1 MFQFFQSHMKKIFM
15 AMLVVIIPSF
25 CFYFIGVSERETK
38 AVGEVFG
45 NTVKDDEFSEAYKAV
60 YVDAFLKYG
69 NYFKQ
74 MLPYLNLE
82 KETWF
87 RLIMSEKAKEM
98 SVSVSEDELRSELMK
113 MFSKDGSGKDFDSA
127 MYDNF
132 ITKNLRM
139 TVPEFE
145 KMTAESLKFKK
156 MEESVVKDVM
166 INDHE
171 AEKFFRED
179 HYKLQFSYA
188 LIDSLKYADQV
199 DLAGANLKDFFS
211 RDKARF
217 QIPEKI
223 SINYIFKSNEAYK
236 SKIEVTEQEC
246 KDFYEQNKETYE
258 IVEDKEEKQSV
269 EADKENTVSDPSKQ
283 PEPSNVEI
291 SYKPF
296 DSVKDEIKASL
307 FDQKLQAES
316 EGYIDAVYK
325 SMIEKNSFSDVALA
339 NQMEIKTTPLFSRME
354 VPKEIGMNW
363 SPQVKDAFEL
373 ALNDFCGPY
382 PVNNGW
388 MILQVKEKI
397 PSKIPDSLEE
407 VKQEVEKA
415 YREDN
420 APQVAQKASEEFRE
434 KVLAKMDKLTFEEA
448 IKEEGLEVKSSGMIT
463 VNTNTIKGLGFEPK
477 LMETIFAL
485 KESEVSKV
493 LSIEDGKK
501 FVFCQVNKRE
511 EPDLSLFQKDKN
523 KFVETAK
530 TKKKKQVFEE
540 WLKKVEAEANV
551 KIFTSIDSKSA
562 EA

>member
-1 MFQFFQSHMKKIFM
+1 MFQFFQQHMKKIFM
-15 AMLVVIIPSF
+15 AMLIVIIPSF

-38 AVGEVFG
+38 AVGEIYG
-45 NTVKDDEFSEAYKAV
+45 NTVNDEEFNEAYKAV

-82 KETWF
+82 RESWF
-87 RLIMSEKAKEM
+87 RLIMSGKAKQM
-98 SVSVSEDELRSELMK
+98 GVSITDSELRSELMK
-113 MFSKDGSGKDFDSA
+113 MFSKDGSGNDFDSA

-139 TVPEFE
+139 TIPEFE
-145 KMTAESLKFKK
+145 KMTKESLKFKK
-156 MEESVVKDVM
+156 MEESVVKDVA

-179 HYKLQFSYA
+179 HNKLQFSYA
-188 LIDSLKYADQV
+188 LIDSAKYTDKV
-199 DLAGANLKDFFS
+199 DLTGANLKDFFS
-211 RDKARF
+211 KDKSRF

-223 SINYIFKSNEAYK
+223 SINYIFKSNEDYK

-246 KDFYEQNKETYE
+246 LDFYEQNKESYE
-258 IVEDKEEKQSV
+258 IIEDKGEKQGE
-269 EADKENTVSDPSKQ
+269 EADKTVSVPANQAEESK
-283 PEPSNVEI
+283 VEI

-296 DSVKDEIKASL
+296 DSVKEEIKTSL
-307 FDQKLQAES
+307 FNQKLEAES
-316 EGYIDAVYK
+316 EAFFDGIYK
-325 SMIEKNSFSDVALA
+325 AMIEKNSFADTAKA
-339 NQMEIKTTPLFSRME
+339 NQLEIKTTGLFSRKDA
-354 VPKEIGMNW
+354 PKEIGMNW

-382 PVNNGW
+382 AFNNGW
-388 MILQVKEKI
+388 MIIQVKEKV
-397 PSKIPDSLEE
+397 PSKIPESLEE
-407 VKQEVEKA
+407 VKPEVEKA

-420 APQVAQKASEEFRE
+420 APQVAKKAADEYRE
-434 KVLAKMDKLTFEEA
+434 KVMAKMDKLTFEEA
-448 IKEEGLEVKSSGMIT
+448 IKEEGLEVKSSGLIT

-477 LMETIFAL
+477 LIEEIFTL

-493 LSIEDGKK
+493 LTIEEGKK
-501 FVFCQVNKRE
+501 FLFCQINKRE
-511 EPDLSLFQKDKN
+511 EPDLALFQKDKS
-523 KFVETAK
+523 KYAEIAK

-551 KIFTSIDSKSA
+551 KIFMPLDLKAS